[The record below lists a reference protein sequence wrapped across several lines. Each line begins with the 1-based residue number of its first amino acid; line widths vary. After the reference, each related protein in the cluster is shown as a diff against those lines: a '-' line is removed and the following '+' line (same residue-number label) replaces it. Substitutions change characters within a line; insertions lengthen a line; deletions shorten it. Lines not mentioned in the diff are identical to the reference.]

1 MLEQLK
7 KDTDDGIIIEFKV
20 FKPKKEKSLE
30 DTVRAAL
37 EQIEDKKY
45 ASSLIARGVPEKKI
59 RKYGF
64 AFRGQEV
71 LIGEG

>member
-1 MLEQLK
+1 MSENDRICKRK
-7 KDTDDGIIIEFKV
+7 KDKPIINT
-20 FKPKKEKSLE
+20 P
-30 DTVRAAL
+30 VRAAL